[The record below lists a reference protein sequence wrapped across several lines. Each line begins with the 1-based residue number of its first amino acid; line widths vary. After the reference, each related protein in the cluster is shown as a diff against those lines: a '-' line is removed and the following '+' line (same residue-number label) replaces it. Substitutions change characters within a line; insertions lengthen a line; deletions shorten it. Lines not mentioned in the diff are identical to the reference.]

1 MIFLLSLGES
11 ETKSG
16 RELRQHSHHAE
27 VTDPGG
33 AKNKLKKVSFFVSTV
48 FS

>member
-1 MIFLLSLGES
+1 MIFITFPRRSEMFFLLSLGES
-11 ETKSG
+11 ETESR

-33 AKNKLKKVSFFVSTV
+33 AKNK
-48 FS
+48 